1 MMKPLYT
8 LQNIVSIRD
17 TDKLQ
22 VHMHTVQPRT
32 SSYLRGEGLKAPKEK
47 QLDHTIERY
56 LLLILSAWVI
66 S

>member
-8 LQNIVSIRD
+8 LQNIVSICG

-32 SSYLRGEGLKAPKEK
+32 SSYLRGEGPEAPKEK

-56 LLLILSAWVI
+56 RLLTLSAWVI